1 MNETEDNAYV
11 KSLEK
16 KVSDLEQ
23 EVVAA
28 KRTIDALV
36 ERIER
41 GSVDG
46 ATHPELFEAAI
57 RMSQLVEEQA
67 REVEEARDDLQAAEA
82 EFRAL
87 KGNLDQIVRQRTLAL
102 EESEKKARTQNAEL
116 QRQSAAKADFIGQV
130 AHELRTP
137 LTSIVGYLDL
147 FDEGKF
153 GQPPAQMLRPINTV
167 RRNAHRLR
175 RFLEEMLTYRRMEVG
190 RLELERAPVQLGDVV
205 RDVVN
210 ELLPQATTR
219 RQRVICRIDTVE
231 LILADRDRLHQV
243 IVNLVHNAIQY
254 GPPDGEVQIVVE
266 EAALPGGWV
275 RLRVRDNGNGIP
287 YDKQQRI
294 FEPFSNLKPVKYH
307 SSDKPA
313 SAGLGLSIARGLV
326 ELHGGLISVE
336 STPGEFTEFLVLLPI
351 RPAEVAPPPVVAP
364 PLPSDSS
371 PDHEIAATD

>member
-1 MNETEDNAYV
+1 MNESEEYV

-16 KVSDLEQ
+16 KVGELEV
-23 EVVAA
+23 EVQAA
-28 KRTIDALV
+28 KRTIDVLID
-36 ERIER
+36 RIER
-41 GSVDG
+41 GTTDG
-46 ATHPELFEAAI
+46 TSHPELFEAAI

-67 REVEEARDDLQAAEA
+67 REVEQSRGDLRAAEA

-147 FDEGKF
+147 FEEGKF
-153 GQPPAQMLRPINTV
+153 GQPPLQMQRPINTV

-175 RFLEEMLTYRRMEVG
+175 RFVDEMLDYRRMEAG
-190 RLELERAPVQLGDVV
+190 RLELELAPVQLGELVQDVLS
-205 RDVVN
+205 
-210 ELLPQATTR
+210 ELLPQANAR
-219 RQRVICRIDTVE
+219 RQLMKCRVDPVE
-231 LILADRDRLHQV
+231 LILADRDRLYQV
-243 IVNLVHNAIQY
+243 IVNLVGNAIQY
-254 GPPDGEVQIVVE
+254 CPPDGQIQIVVE
-266 EAALPGGWV
+266 EAGLPGGWV

-287 YDKQQRI
+287 LEQQQRI
-294 FEPFSNLKPVKYH
+294 FEPFSNLHPVKYH
-307 SSDKPA
+307 SAGKPA

-336 STPGEFTEFLVLLPI
+336 STPGEFTEFIVLLPM
-351 RPAEVAPPPVVAP
+351 RPNSPP
-364 PLPSDSS
+364 
-371 PDHEIAATD
+371 AAKS

>member
-1 MNETEDNAYV
+1 MNESEEYV
-11 KSLEK
+11 KSLER
-16 KVSDLEQ
+16 KVADLEQ

-28 KRTIDALV
+28 KRTIDVLI

-41 GSVDG
+41 SSSDG
-46 ATHPELFEAAI
+46 AATHPELFEAAI

-67 REVEEARDDLQAAEA
+67 REVEESRGDLRAAEA

-87 KGNLDQIVRQRTLAL
+87 KANLDQIVRQRTLAL
-102 EESEKKARTQNAEL
+102 EESERKARDQNEELRAAER
-116 QRQSAAKADFIGQV
+116 RQADFIGQV

-175 RFLEEMLTYRRMEVG
+175 RFVEEMLAYRRMEAG
-190 RLELERAPVQLGDVV
+190 RIELERAPVQLGDVV
-205 RDVVN
+205 RDVVT
-210 ELLPQATTR
+210 ELLPQASTR

-231 LILADRDRLHQV
+231 LIMADRDRLHQV
-243 IVNLVHNAIQY
+243 IVNLVHNAIQHC
-254 GPPDGEVQIVVE
+254 PPDGEVQIVVE

-287 YDKQQRI
+287 YDKQGRI
-294 FEPFSNLKPVKYH
+294 FEPFSNLTPVKYH
-307 SSDKPA
+307 STGKPA

-336 STPGEFTEFLVLLPI
+336 STPGEFTEFVVLLPL
-351 RPAEVAPPPVVAP
+351 RPTEIQ
-364 PLPSDSS
+364 SS
-371 PDHEIAATD
+371 PAAAPQTA